1 MQVDLVAS
9 LLALG
14 GIISA
19 VGVLYK
25 TQTNSYENLVK
36 RLIENI
42 DKLKSEQDKLR
53 EKVAS
58 LENQLDELKD
68 SKNLFNTALDYIR
81 DICSWLDNKGLDA
94 SEKPFMPPSLKKH
107 YGPFVMRNHKEKE

>member
-9 LLALG
+9 LAALG
-14 GIISA
+14 GITTA

-25 TQTNSYENLVK
+25 TQTNSYEKLVK
-36 RLIENI
+36 RLVESI
-42 DKLKSEQDKLR
+42 DELKDEQDKLR
-53 EKVAS
+53 SKVAS

-81 DICSWLDNKGLDA
+81 DICSWLDSKGIDA
-94 SEKPFMPPSLKKH
+94 LGKPFMPPSLKKH
-107 YGPFVMRNHKEKE
+107 YGPFVMKNHKEKE

>member
-14 GIISA
+14 GITTA

-25 TQTNSYENLVK
+25 TQTNSYEKLVK
-36 RLIENI
+36 RLVESI
-42 DKLKSEQDKLR
+42 DELKDEQDKLR
-53 EKVAS
+53 AKVAS

-81 DICSWLDNKGLDA
+81 DICSWLDSQGLDA
-94 SEKPFMPPSLKKH
+94 SGKPFMPPSLKKH